1 MDQNKIGNFISTER
15 KNKKLTQKELS
26 EKLNISEKTI
36 SKWECGKGL
45 PEVSLMKPLCK
56 ELDITI
62 TELLNGEK
70 ELKKAK
76 EDGIINYMSYTK
88 KKSKHK
94 IVLISILFVLLIT
107 FILSTVIYFFNTYNK
122 IIVYRLYG
130 ESENF
135 YIRDL
140 YVTKSNMYNM
150 MFPGALE
157 SKDPYISL
165 ENVKSFIIK
174 YEDKTITGGIPQQ
187 NVVEKNGY
195 NEIFT
200 EEKLNNLDKWYI
212 EIEYQYNDELKKETI
227 NLNNEI
233 LMRNNEFISKKVSP
247 IGIEN
252 KAEET
257 YEERYAKKQKE
268 NERIGNLLI
277 ENGYFVD
284 FKDELGDY
292 ISYGKY
298 ITTEELVIVFLSH
311 GNPRFQL
318 DYKLKDG
325 TYMNIDSVMVE
336 TSLDQ
341 DIITAFKLDNKEY
354 EVKYIV
360 KEDKIESN
368 IELPKSINLLEIMHD
383 YVNIRYELY
392 ELINE

>member
-187 NVVEKNGY
+187 NVVEKMAIMKY
-195 NEIFT
+195 
-200 EEKLNNLDKWYI
+200 L
-212 EIEYQYNDELKKETI
+212 QKK
-227 NLNNEI
+227 N
-233 LMRNNEFISKKVSP
+233 
-247 IGIEN
+247 
-252 KAEET
+252 
-257 YEERYAKKQKE
+257 
-268 NERIGNLLI
+268 
-277 ENGYFVD
+277 
-284 FKDELGDY
+284 
-292 ISYGKY
+292 
-298 ITTEELVIVFLSH
+298 
-311 GNPRFQL
+311 
-318 DYKLKDG
+318 
-325 TYMNIDSVMVE
+325 
-336 TSLDQ
+336 
-341 DIITAFKLDNKEY
+341 
-354 EVKYIV
+354 
-360 KEDKIESN
+360 
-368 IELPKSINLLEIMHD
+368 
-383 YVNIRYELY
+383 
-392 ELINE
+392 